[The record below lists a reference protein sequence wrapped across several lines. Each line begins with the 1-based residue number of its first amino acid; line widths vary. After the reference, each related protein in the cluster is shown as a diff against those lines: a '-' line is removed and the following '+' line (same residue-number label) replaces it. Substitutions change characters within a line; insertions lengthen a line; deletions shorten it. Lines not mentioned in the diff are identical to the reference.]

1 MLSNGNKA
9 IPRWCGCKKQ
19 EYFEKN
25 KDKINE
31 YRRRKYA
38 ENKEAKNISLKEL
51 SLILIIIM
59 PLSFPAGAPPSSW
72 APPLLQ
78 DGFLAGAIWYTT
90 RRRRCQAPALKR
102 ARHPGRGG
110 GTGAA
115 GVPPWGTHGPGG
127 VHPRIFSPWHGRS
140 LVSHPTLDVPFPPR
154 RSGEHRKGTIPARPY
169 ATRTNGEWGYSTRR
183 LCWAT
188 CAQGRCHPKEALY
201 SPTFTVIY

>member
-1 MLSNGNKA
+1 MV
-9 IPRWCGCKKQ
+9 WVQKQ

-78 DGFLAGAIWYTT
+78 DGFGGSNLVHDTT
-90 RRRRCQAPALKR
+90 TTMPCPCSER

-115 GVPPWGTHGPGG
+115 GVPPRATHGPGG
-127 VHPRIFSPWHGRS
+127 VRSPYFFPLAWQVNR
-140 LVSHPTLDVPFPPR
+140 VSSYVRRPFPSKEIR
-154 RSGEHRKGTIPARPY
+154 RTSERDDPGPPVCHK
-169 ATRTNGEWGYSTRR
+169 NKRR
-183 LCWAT
+183 V
-188 CAQGRCHPKEALY
+188 G
-201 SPTFTVIY
+201 V

>member
-1 MLSNGNKA
+1 MV
-9 IPRWCGCKKQ
+9 WVQKQ

-102 ARHPGRGG
+102 ARHPERGG

-115 GVPPWGTHGPGG
+115 GVPPRGTHGPGG
-127 VHPRIFSPWHGRS
+127 VRSPYFFSLAWQVTR
-140 LVSHPTLDVPFPPR
+140 VSSYVRRPFPSKEIR
-154 RSGEHRKGTIPARPY
+154 RISERMIPARPL
-169 ATRTNGEWGYSTRR
+169 TRVTGDRFGIPEPSRER
-183 LCWAT
+183 V
-188 CAQGRCHPKEALY
+188 
-201 SPTFTVIY
+201 SD

>member
-1 MLSNGNKA
+1 MV
-9 IPRWCGCKKQ
+9 WVQKQ

-78 DGFLAGAIWYTT
+78 DGFGGSNLVHDTT
-90 RRRRCQAPALKR
+90 TTKR
-102 ARHPGRGG
+102 SA
-110 GTGAA
+110 
-115 GVPPWGTHGPGG
+115 WGTHGPGG
-127 VHPRIFSPWHGRS
+127 VRFPYFFPLEWQVTRVSPYVRG
-140 LVSHPTLDVPFPPR
+140 PFP
-154 RSGEHRKGTIPARPY
+154 S
-169 ATRTNGEWGYSTRR
+169 
-183 LCWAT
+183 
-188 CAQGRCHPKEALY
+188 KE
-201 SPTFTVIY
+201 IR

>member
-1 MLSNGNKA
+1 MV
-9 IPRWCGCKKQ
+9 WVQKQ

-59 PLSFPAGAPPSSW
+59 PLSFSAGAPPSSW

-90 RRRRCQAPALKR
+90 RRRRCQAPALRR
-102 ARHPGRGG
+102 ARHPKRGG
-110 GTGAA
+110 GTG
-115 GVPPWGTHGPGG
+115 VPPCGTHG
-127 VHPRIFSPWHGRS
+127 VHRSLFPFKVPGRS
-140 LVSHPTLDVPFPPR
+140 LRATSL
-154 RSGEHRKGTIPARPY
+154 SLQGEPANIGKG
-169 ATRTNGEWGYSTRR
+169 
-183 LCWAT
+183 
-188 CAQGRCHPKEALY
+188 
-201 SPTFTVIY
+201 

>member
-1 MLSNGNKA
+1 MV
-9 IPRWCGCKKQ
+9 WVQKQ

-59 PLSFPAGAPPSSW
+59 PLSFSAGAPPSSW

-90 RRRRCQAPALKR
+90 RRRRCHAPALKR

-127 VHPRIFSPWHGRS
+127 VRSP
-140 LVSHPTLDVPFPPR
+140 
-154 RSGEHRKGTIPARPY
+154 
-169 ATRTNGEWGYSTRR
+169 
-183 LCWAT
+183 
-188 CAQGRCHPKEALY
+188 
-201 SPTFTVIY
+201 

>member
-59 PLSFPAGAPPSSW
+59 PLSFSAGAPPSSW

-78 DGFLAGAIWYTT
+78 DGFGGSNLVHDTPTT
-90 RRRRCQAPALKR
+90 MPCPCSEKSPSPREERGHWRRRRSAV
-102 ARHPGRGG
+102 GN
-110 GTGAA
+110 TWA
-115 GVPPWGTHGPGG
+115 GWASIPVFFFLAWQVT
-127 VHPRIFSPWHGRS
+127 R
-140 LVSHPTLDVPFPPR
+140 VSSYAQRPFPSKEIR
-154 RSGEHRKGTIPARPY
+154 RTSERDDPGPPVCHK
-169 ATRTNGEWGYSTRR
+169 NKRR
-183 LCWAT
+183 V
-188 CAQGRCHPKEALY
+188 G
-201 SPTFTVIY
+201 V

>member
-1 MLSNGNKA
+1 MV
-9 IPRWCGCKKQ
+9 WVQKQ

-59 PLSFPAGAPPSSW
+59 PLSFSAGAPPSSW
-72 APPLLQ
+72 APPLVQ

-102 ARHPGRGG
+102 ARHPERGG

-115 GVPPWGTHGPGG
+115 GVPPRGTHGPGG
-127 VHPRIFSPWHGRS
+127 VRSPYFFSLAWQVTR
-140 LVSHPTLDVPFPPR
+140 VSSYVRRPFPSKEIR
-154 RSGEHRKGTIPARPY
+154 RTSERDDPGPPVCHK
-169 ATRTNGEWGYSTRR
+169 NKRR
-183 LCWAT
+183 V
-188 CAQGRCHPKEALY
+188 G
-201 SPTFTVIY
+201 V